1 MNNRR
6 KLLIAFGAGVFTA
19 PLAAAAQQPERIWR
33 IGVLYLLSRQSAM
46 NTGRYVPFVEGMRN
60 LGYIE
65 NKNLLIEW
73 RFADGKSERL
83 PALAAEL
90 LKSKVD
96 LIVSA
101 GTTATSAA
109 RKATSSVPIVMANAS
124 DPVASGL
131 IKSLAHP
138 GGNVTGLS
146 SITDELG
153 PKHLE
158 MLQSMMPKLSRVAV
172 MTNPDNSSHIATLR
186 TIQNMAPRTGIKIL
200 SVRARTPQEIEAAFL
215 AISRE
220 RGEAVIVASDSF
232 FIQQRRETAELC
244 AKYHLA
250 SISARREYAEA
261 GFLMSYGQNS
271 ADNYRRAAI
280 YVDKIFKGAKPAE
293 LPVEQPTKFELFI
306 NAKTARALGVKIPDA
321 LTLSADKVIE

>member
-6 KLLIAFGAGVFTA
+6 KLLIALGAGA
-19 PLAAAAQQPERIWR
+19 LAAPFGSFSQQQGKVWR

-46 NTGRYVPFVEGMRN
+46 NTGRYFPFIEGMRD

-83 PALAAEL
+83 PALAVEL
-90 LKSKVD
+90 LNLKVD
-96 LIVSA
+96 LIVTA

-109 RKATSSVPIVMANAS
+109 QKATSSVPIVMANAS
-124 DPVASGL
+124 DPVTSGL
-131 IKSLAHP
+131 IKSLPHP

-158 MLQSMMPKLSRVAV
+158 MLQSMIPRLSRVAV
-172 MTNPDNSSHIATLR
+172 MTNPDNSSHVATLR
-186 TIQNMAPRTGIKIL
+186 TIQNLAPRTGIKIVP
-200 SVRARTPQEIEAAFL
+200 VRARTPQEVEAALL
-215 AISRE
+215 AVYRDKA
-220 RGEAVIVASDSF
+220 EAVIVASDSF

-244 AKYHLA
+244 AKYRLA
-250 SISARREYAEA
+250 SISARREYAES

-280 YVDKIFKGAKPAE
+280 YVDKIFKGAKPSD

-306 NAKTARALGVKIPDA
+306 NAKTAKALGVKIPDA
-321 LTLSADKVIE
+321 LMLRADKVIE

>member
-1 MNNRR
+1 MTARR
-6 KLLIAFGAGVFTA
+6 QVLFALGSGALTA
-19 PLAAAAQQPERIWR
+19 PFASLAQQQGKVWR
-33 IGVLYLLSRQSAM
+33 IGVLYLMSRQSAI
-46 NTGRYVPFVEGMRN
+46 NTGRYVPFVEGMRD

-101 GTTATSAA
+101 GTAATSAA
-109 RKATSSVPIVMANAS
+109 HKATSSVPIVMANAS

-131 IKSLAHP
+131 IKSLPHP

-186 TIQNMAPRTGIKIL
+186 TIQNLAPRTGIKIL
-200 SVRARTPQEIEAAFL
+200 PVRAHTPQEIEVAFS
-215 AISRE
+215 AISRDKA
-220 RGEAVIVASDSF
+220 EAVIVASDSF

-244 AKYHLA
+244 AKYRLA
-250 SISARREYAEA
+250 SISARREYAES

-271 ADNYRRAAI
+271 AENYQRAAI
-280 YVDKIFKGAKPAE
+280 YVDKIFKGARPAD

-306 NAKTARALGVKIPDA
+306 NAKTAQALGVKIPDA
-321 LTLSADKVIE
+321 LLISADKVIE